1 MSENAYQIEF
11 KAIKHY
17 PFKLYLIYV
26 LIFSTFFAC
35 VVFPQAST
43 MPKSL
48 SNPLLLNSGL
58 VEAQAAELR
67 IVVWFEAGKP
77 SVDLKMDLPQEG
89 WEWKD
94 SYRNTSHV
102 SDYSAYTLSGYKLI
116 QAEEEKQIYPWFQK
130 LSTQIKE
137 LGGVVYLDER
147 VSEGIDIANYSVQQG
162 INPIQWSLSEGT
174 ISVAGQQGELYPMV
188 RAGEDLVNI
197 QVISQ
202 AYDGSGKTA
211 LAIPVLLEEF

>member
-1 MSENAYQIEF
+1 MSENAYQIGF
-11 KAIKHY
+11 KTIKHD
-17 PFKLYLIYV
+17 PFKLYLAYV
-26 LIFSTFFAC
+26 LVISIFSAYA
-35 VVFPQAST
+35 VFPQASIK
-43 MPKSL
+43 PKSL

-67 IVVWFEAGKP
+67 IVLWFEAGKP
-77 SVDLKMDLPQEG
+77 SVDFKKDLPQEG
-89 WEWKD
+89 WTWND
-94 SYRNTSHV
+94 SYQNTSDV
-102 SDYSAYTLSGYKLI
+102 SAYTLSGYKLI
-116 QAEEEKQIYPWFQK
+116 QGEEEKQIYRWFQK
-130 LSTQIKE
+130 LTTQMSE

-147 VSEGIDIANYSVQQG
+147 VSEGIDIANYSVQEG
-162 INPIQWSLSEGT
+162 IHPIQWSLSEGT
-174 ISVAGQQGELYPMV
+174 ISVAGQQGEPYPRV